1 MKKFETVEVD
11 INKLIPYAQNAKK
24 HDKKQ
29 IKNVAT
35 SLKRF
40 GWKQPIVITKDNV
53 VVIGHCRL
61 EAAKTLKMA
70 TVPCVIADDLSDVE
84 IKELRIADNKTNES
98 PWDED
103 MLKADI
109 VGLQFEGF
117 DFDFMKAEREV
128 EEDDYDEAPPVEP
141 KSKMGQVY
149 KLGEH
154 RLMVG
159 DSTNAGD
166 VKKLMD
172 GELADMVLTDP
183 PYNVAYKGSAGTIK
197 NDDMGDKEF
206 REFLVKAFT
215 NVRDFLRVGGV
226 FYIWYASVESY
237 NFYGACRDVGLHVR
251 QCLIWEKNALLL
263 GRQDFQWIHE
273 PCMFGEKR
281 LGYPETEEYDDGD
294 LNCIY
299 GWVDG
304 KHYWYKNRKQTTIM
318 HFDKPVKS
326 QMHPTMKPVKLFDY
340 QMQCNTKEG
349 DIVLDLF
356 GGSGTTIV
364 AAEQNGRRARL
375 MEYDP
380 KYADVII
387 DRWEALTGGK
397 AELIKDVGI
406 SRERGV
412 WRESA
417 A

>member
-11 INKLIPYAQNAKK
+11 INTLIPYAQNAKK

-61 EAAKTLKMA
+61 EAAKMLKMA
-70 TVPCVIADDLSDVE
+70 TVPCVIADDLSDAE

-117 DFDFMKAEREV
+117 DFDFMKADREV
-128 EEDDYDEAPPVEP
+128 KEDDYDEAPPVEP

-215 NVRDFLRVGGV
+215 NARDFLRVGGY
-226 FYIWYASVESY
+226 F
-237 NFYGACRDVGLHVR
+237 
-251 QCLIWEKNALLL
+251 
-263 GRQDFQWIHE
+263 
-273 PCMFGEKR
+273 
-281 LGYPETEEYDDGD
+281 T
-294 LNCIY
+294 
-299 GWVDG
+299 
-304 KHYWYKNRKQTTIM
+304 
-318 HFDKPVKS
+318 
-326 QMHPTMKPVKLFDY
+326 
-340 QMQCNTKEG
+340 
-349 DIVLDLF
+349 
-356 GGSGTTIV
+356 SGM
-364 AAEQNGRRARL
+364 L
-375 MEYDP
+375 P
-380 KYADVII
+380 
-387 DRWEALTGGK
+387 
-397 AELIKDVGI
+397 
-406 SRERGV
+406 
-412 WRESA
+412 
-417 A
+417 